1 MTKSKS
7 SNIWNQKKTAAL
19 LSKIFK
25 RDIFLYSQREK
36 AINTNEFY
44 FVLSSDKSIKFIL
57 PKKDGCH
64 LLSYLSPTT
73 STSKVILA
81 ALKVLYRLRIL
92 GLMPNISS
100 CAVNGLSYV
109 DWSKYG
115 WTRALAPKVFIVI
128 GTEKESQN
136 AVLFLD
142 DSVNVKNTLVVKIS
156 INNVCN
162 LTNEYNTGN
171 VIGANRTQYITF
183 SPEENFL
190 TQKYSPGFRKIIDLN
205 DTHVDYLSGSLLLK
219 QQKLG
224 RDVKRSLISSL
235 DAIDRDQIYAFPVV
249 QKLLESVSNT
259 SLFYSAH
266 THGDFAPYNIIY
278 EQNSQK
284 FVVIDWENANLDGLA
299 LSDLFNYVYI
309 KDCLF
314 SKHKSS
320 NLDSFLYLMSQRYFS
335 YIDTQIDLG
344 AFYEYKVV
352 IIINEFLLR
361 LKDAGPDDVYVKY
374 LYKVMKNESEKQHLE
389 PSQTF

>member
-1 MTKSKS
+1 
-7 SNIWNQKKTAAL
+7 
-19 LSKIFK
+19 
-25 RDIFLYSQREK
+25 
-36 AINTNEFY
+36 
-44 FVLSSDKSIKFIL
+44 
-57 PKKDGCH
+57 
-64 LLSYLSPTT
+64 
-73 STSKVILA
+73 
-81 ALKVLYRLRIL
+81 
-92 GLMPNISS
+92 MPNISS

-115 WTRALAPKVFIVI
+115 WTRDLAPKVFIVI